1 MVLWALNFLS
11 RMIMVISQN
20 NPWLRCSFS
29 DLSTATE
36 YSVSVADIN
45 FRLGI
50 SADLFSAKTR
60 QELCEELW
68 RCGQKSKANR
78 QPPLLKRS
86 SAKANYTQPMDG

>member
-50 SADLFSAKTR
+50 SMKR
-60 QELCEELW
+60 N
-68 RCGQKSKANR
+68 QKIGEKVESVLMYCIYA
-78 QPPLLKRS
+78 L
-86 SAKANYTQPMDG
+86 NYTCVILSIIPLGILLQLSM